1 MKLKPVL
8 ATIASA
14 SAVVAIAVLV
24 VAQWPLAGCQP
35 PVSDEAVVTIEGR
48 VLNQDG
54 TPAAGIYVR
63 LVKSDLDVLDA
74 DWVVGHIVN
83 TDETPFRDVK
93 TAEDGSFLF
102 ELQGADANAKNQAWA
117 AYFVA
122 YAVHPDHDAQN
133 DKRLAVATDSFSFSN
148 QNLNK
153 VIPDMRFWDL
163 AGDAVKVE
171 ADKVTVSWENTDLA
185 PEDGKYLVHFE
196 GTEWLAEVQGNSY
209 SLPLSALEACESP
222 VKDAPEEC
230 TAKTKHMVEVIS
242 LADGLR
248 YRTAWHPFDA
258 TNPKGIGIW
267 YRAEDNTSGRT
278 CSGKVVFDLNDGKYS
293 GANAVF
299 QKDADTT
306 VDEMRCFLFDLGKVY
321 ELEDIFLQNGS
332 LWFHK
337 DARVEFFL
345 SDKEAP
351 EDADWAQLD
360 LWEGKDNRFAHF
372 NLQIPGNGESARWI
386 KIEFTDI
393 AAKSSLAWLGELV
406 VYGTAK

>member
-8 ATIASA
+8 ATIT
-14 SAVVAIAVLV
+14 AVAVTAVAALLF
-24 VAQWPLAGCQP
+24 VARGPLTGCQP

-54 TPAAGIYVR
+54 TPASGIYVR

-83 TDETPFRDVK
+83 TDTKPFRDVK

-122 YAVHPDHDAQN
+122 YAVHPEHDAEN

-163 AGDAVKVE
+163 APDAVTVD
-171 ADKVTVSWENTDLA
+171 ADKVTVTWENTDLE
-185 PEDGKYLVHFE
+185 PEDGRYLVHFE
-196 GTEWLAEVQGNSY
+196 GTQWLEEVKGNTF
-209 SLPLSALEACESP
+209 SLPLIALEPCEAPVVDSP
-222 VKDAPEEC
+222 ETC
-230 TAKTKHMVEVIS
+230 TVKTKHMVEVVS

-248 YRTAWHPFDA
+248 YRTAWHTFDA
-258 TNPKGIGIW
+258 TNPKGMGIW
-267 YRAEDNTSGRT
+267 YRADDNTSGRT
-278 CSGKVVFDLNDGKYS
+278 CSGKVVFDLNDGKFS
-293 GANAVF
+293 GANAVY
-299 QKDADTT
+299 QKDAPTT
-306 VDEMRCFLFDLGKVY
+306 AEEMRCFQFDLGKPYV
-321 ELEDIFLQNGS
+321 LDDIFLQNGS

-337 DARVEFFL
+337 DARIEFFV
-345 SDKEAP
+345 SDKDAP
-351 EDADWAQLD
+351 QDADWAQID
-360 LWEGKDNRFAHF
+360 QWEGKDNRFAHF
-372 NLQIPGNGESARWI
+372 NLRIPGNGETARWL
-386 KIEFTDI
+386 KVELTDI
-393 AAKSSLAWLGELV
+393 GAKASLACLGELV